1 MKIIRRT
8 KYSYLLKKDDVYIPF
23 FSLNE
28 NFFMKV
34 LSVEITTIFYTIS
47 EEEFIA
53 KYENNKN
60 R

>member
-1 MKIIRRT
+1 M
-8 KYSYLLKKDDVYIPF
+8 LKKDDVYIPF